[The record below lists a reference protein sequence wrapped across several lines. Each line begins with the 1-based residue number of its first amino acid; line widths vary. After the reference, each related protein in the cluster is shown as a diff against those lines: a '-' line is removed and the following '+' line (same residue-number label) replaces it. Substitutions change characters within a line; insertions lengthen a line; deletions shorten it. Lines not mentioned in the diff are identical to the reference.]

1 MVEPKFT
8 LILQCVISH
17 FYSRR
22 IRTHFTL
29 MRVSEVA
36 WNVALFS
43 DLMLLTDEK
52 LDPVES
58 DESEDLGRCQM
69 RELALAGGPEGAP
82 PTT

>member
-1 MVEPKFT
+1 MT
-8 LILQCVISH
+8 L
-17 FYSRR
+17 
-22 IRTHFTL
+22 
-29 MRVSEVA
+29 SEVA
-36 WNVALFS
+36 WNEVRFS

-82 PTT
+82 LTT